1 MCTLLENATAGL
13 LRGGFEVVEVETGEQ
28 AKEYLLQHIGREQS
42 VGAGG
47 SMSVKQT
54 GVLLALRDKGCV
66 VHTHWG
72 AVTPEEAAQIRRN
85 ARDADVYLSSA
96 NAVSK
101 TGQLVLVDGV
111 GNRVGAI
118 CDGPREVYF
127 IISEDKI
134 VDGGQMAAIARV
146 KRDAAPPNCKRLG
159 LNTPCAAT
167 GVCGGNA
174 CTDSSCRITLT
185 VDFVP
190 RGRKMTVIFVREKLG
205 F

>member
-1 MCTLLENATAGL
+1 MSTLFESASAGL
-13 LRGGFEVVEVETGEQ
+13 IRGGFEVVEVETGEE
-28 AKEYLLQHIGREQS
+28 AKEYLLAHIGADKS

-47 SMSVKQT
+47 SMTVKQT
-54 GVLLALRDKGCV
+54 GALLALKEKGCT
-66 VHTHWG
+66 VHTHWD
-72 AVTPEEAAQIRRN
+72 AVTPEEAVQIRRR

-101 TGQLVLVDGV
+101 TGQLVLVDGMD
-111 GNRVGAI
+111 NRVGAI
-118 CDGPREVYF
+118 CDGPYEVYF

-159 LNTPCAAT
+159 LDTPCATT
-167 GVCGGNA
+167 GVCGGDT

-190 RGRKMTVIFVREKLG
+190 RGRKMTVIFVKEKLG